1 MLPRCVIRA
10 RLLPSALRRLATA
23 QDGSFLVEAM
33 VSSLIIVIVGLG
45 VLKSIDRG
53 SRLGGEQK
61 TQAVAGN
68 VAQSE
73 QEELHA
79 LPLSEQSNLRRSTTR
94 TVGGVTYT
102 IASRADWVND
112 TGGDA
117 SCATAGSTADYMKV
131 STTVTWP
138 EMGTRKP
145 VALASLIAPG
155 VKAFDATQG
164 SLAVQVTDRLGAGVG
179 GLQVNLSGPTTLTDT
194 TNASGCVLWGY
205 LPAGSG
211 YAVGFSKP
219 PDYVTTDGSQV
230 VSRPAT
236 VVGQQTSNVA
246 VQYDRG
252 GYLQTSFWT
261 QRSVNGTKI
270 ASSPVKAHVTNSGG
284 GGVSIDMPVAG
295 SVATS
300 GLLFPFTSAY
310 TVHAD
315 SCAATEATAPEAQN
329 PPTPAAPSATAGVVA
344 SGLTTTATS
353 PAPSPWGMQLPS
365 PNIKV
370 RSGSPLSTR
379 AGLTVRV
386 TTPCGT
392 VFPPRTT
399 IAGGILADPGF
410 PYTATGTSLAI
421 CVSDGTRQV
430 ETTHANTNFNNNL
443 SFTIDIPSD
452 AALGTCA

>member
-1 MLPRCVIRA
+1 MLPRRLIRA
-10 RLLPSALRRLATA
+10 RLLPSIPRRIAAA
-23 QDGSFLVEAM
+23 QEGSFLVEAM

-45 VLKSIDRG
+45 VLESIDRS

-73 QEELHA
+73 QEELRA

-112 TGGDA
+112 TTGDA
-117 SCATAGSTADYMKV
+117 SCATAGSSADYMKV
-131 STTVTWP
+131 STTVSWP
-138 EMGTRKP
+138 QMGTRKP
-145 VALASLIAPG
+145 IALSSLIAPG
-155 VKAFDATQG
+155 VKAFDSTQG
-164 SLAVQVTDRLGAGVG
+164 SLALQVTDRAGAGVSG
-179 GLQVNLSGPTTLTDT
+179 MQVNLSGPATLTDT

-211 YAVGFSKP
+211 YAVGFTKP
-219 PDYVTTDGSQV
+219 PDYVTTDGSTV

-261 QRSVNGTKI
+261 QRAVNGTKI
-270 ASSPVKAHVTNSGG
+270 ASSPLKAHVTNAGG
-284 GGVSIDMPVAG
+284 GGVSIAVPVAG

-310 TVHAD
+310 TMHAD
-315 SCAATEATAPEAQN
+315 SCAAAEVPTLPSPAQN
-329 PPTPAAPSATAGVVA
+329 PPTPAAPSATAGIVA

-353 PAPSPWGMQLPS
+353 PSPSGMQLPS
-365 PNIKV
+365 PNIRV
-370 RSGSPLSTR
+370 RSGSPLALR

-392 VFPPRTT
+392 VISRTT
-399 IAGGILADPGF
+399 TTNGVLADPGF
-410 PYTATGTSLAI
+410 PYATNLDI

-430 ETTHANTNFNNNL
+430 LTSHDNMNFNNGLN
-443 SFTIDIPSD
+443 FTIDIPST
-452 AALGTCA
+452 APLGTCP